1 MSFSVLTTR
10 PFERKLK
17 QLAKKYLS
25 LAGDLDALEKDL
37 KQNPTLGIPLGK
49 DCYKIR
55 MAITSKGEGKSGGA
69 RIITYV
75 RVVNNT
81 VYMID
86 IYDKSEQE
94 SVADREIQKAIDEIA
109 G

>member
-1 MSFSVLTTR
+1 MNCSVLATR

-25 LAGDLDALEKDL
+25 IAGDLEALGKEL
-37 KQNPTLGIPLGK
+37 EETPTLGTPLGK

-55 MAITSKGEGKSGGA
+55 MAITSKGQGKSGGA
-69 RIITYV
+69 RIITCV
-75 RVVNNT
+75 RVVKNT

-86 IYDKSEQE
+86 IYDKSEQD
-94 SVADREIQKAIDEIA
+94 SISDREMRKAIDELTE
-109 G
+109 

>member
-1 MSFSVLTTR
+1 MRFSVLATR
-10 PFERKLK
+10 TFERKLK

-25 LAGDLDALEKDL
+25 IAGDLEILEEQL
-37 KQNPTLGIPLGK
+37 KQNPTLGTPLGK

-55 MAITSKGEGKSGGA
+55 MVITSKREGKSGGA

-75 RVVNNT
+75 RIVKNT
-81 VYMID
+81 VYLLN

-94 SVADREIQKAIDEIA
+94 TVSDKDIRKSIDKLAE
-109 G
+109 